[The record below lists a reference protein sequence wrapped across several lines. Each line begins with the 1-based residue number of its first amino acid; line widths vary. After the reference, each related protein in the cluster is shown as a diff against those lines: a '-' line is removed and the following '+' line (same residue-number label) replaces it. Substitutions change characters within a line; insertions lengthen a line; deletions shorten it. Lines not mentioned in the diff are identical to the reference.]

1 MYYGTSPE
9 YIKRS
14 YQKMMKREL
23 KYIIAKACGFP
34 TGENFKQKVPL
45 AELITYKNVYDQ
57 NNQFQKY
64 VTAIDYIIST
74 VKLYIPC
81 INLTGITL
89 EWTAEQLINTVM
101 EMYESIPEVG
111 LINKTS
117 C

>member
-64 VTAIDYIIST
+64 VTAIDYIIAQLS
-74 VKLYIPC
+74 YIYPV
-81 INLTGITL
+81 
-89 EWTAEQLINTVM
+89 LI
-101 EMYESIPEVG
+101 
-111 LINKTS
+111 
-117 C
+117 